1 MKDVDADTARE
12 RMVSDLVDRTN
23 ITDTAVIDA
32 LRTVPR
38 HAFVPEAQQ
47 SAAYADRPLP
57 IGEHQTISAPH
68 MVARMTALLDLDAGD
83 RVLEIG
89 TGSGYHA
96 AVLAEIV
103 GDSNVYSIE
112 RRPSLAHAARDRLTR
127 LGYDV
132 LVRTDDGRNGW
143 PDAAPFDAAVLT
155 CAPPTLPSAIPAQL
169 DVGGVIVAPVG
180 QADQTLIRAVVRSDG
195 TLERESHGAVQ
206 FVPLR

>member
-1 MKDVDADTARE
+1 MQDADPDTARE
-12 RMVSDLVDRTN
+12 QMVTSLVDRTD

-38 HAFVPEAQQ
+38 HAFVPVAQR
-47 SAAYADRPLP
+47 SAAYTDRPLP
-57 IGEHQTISAPH
+57 IGDHQTISAPH

-96 AVLAEIV
+96 AILAEIV
-103 GDSNVYSIE
+103 GDGNVYSIE
-112 RRPSLAHAARDRLTR
+112 RRASLAHAARDRLAQ
-127 LGYDV
+127 LDYDV

-169 DVGGVIVAPVG
+169 DVGGIIVAPVG
-180 QADQTLIRAVVRSDG
+180 QTDQTLIRAVVRSDG

-206 FVPLR
+206 FVPLQ